1 MSTLGQWYPLQFYGP
16 AAAATFGDDNGAVV
30 TADVQGW
37 AEPSSIVTGVAS
49 VPLAKPT
56 RLKNSPASTTG
67 SGTIVTAYPRGRA
80 RPTCTISIGAQ
91 PSATDIAE
99 AVVAQR
105 VHGLGPGV
113 VSLAEVLGLLTRI
126 ARNRMVTDPATGKI
140 TVYADDDTTPLLSAD
155 LWDDAAGTTPYTGA
169 GAEARDRLE

>member
-1 MSTLGQWYPLQFYGP
+1 MLHWFSHIWYGE
-16 AAAATFGDDNGAVV
+16 AAAATFGNDSIATA
-30 TADVQGW
+30 TADIQGW
-37 AEPSSIVTGVAS
+37 AQPDAATTGVAS

-56 RLKNSPASTTG
+56 RLKNSPATATG
-67 SGTIVTAYPRGRA
+67 SGTITYAFPRGRA

-113 VSLAEVLGLLTRI
+113 VTVAEVMGLLTRI
-126 ARNRMVTDPATGKI
+126 ARNRMVTNAATGKLK
-140 TVYADDDTTPLLSAD
+140 V
-155 LWDDAAGTTPYTGA
+155 
-169 GAEARDRLE
+169 